1 MTLRHLLD
9 SEYAVIRA
17 LKPTALYQFR
27 LSLTRFGE
35 YLGHEPTLA
44 DLDPIRVQAWLGHRK
59 TKVSAATARKDR
71 THLVA
76 LWGHAAKRRLVEQF
90 PTLPPLRAPQR
101 IPRAYRVQD
110 VSALLRMA
118 LCLSG
123 SESGLPADWYWAS
136 LIRLCWETAERVGA
150 VMQIRWDDVDLSE
163 RWVIFRGEHRKG
175 GTRDIRRDISPEL
188 AEWMRHLQR
197 RPGDLVF
204 PWDREKT
211 SLWYELRKLAAMAG
225 VVNRGFHG
233 LRKSAASYV
242 AAAGGDATQL
252 LDHSNPKLAKDHYL
266 DESIV
271 RPRQSAIDLLPPLQ
285 LDDVAAEKEG
295 GDAA

>member
-9 SEYAVIRA
+9 TEYAIIRA
-17 LKPTALYQFR
+17 LKPTAAYQFQ
-27 LSLTRFGE
+27 LSISRYGE
-35 YLGHEPTLA
+35 YLGHEPTLE
-44 DLDPIRVQAWLGHRK
+44 DLDPVKAQAWLGHRK
-59 TKVSAATARKDR
+59 TQVSAATARKDR

-76 LWGHAAKRRLVEQF
+76 LWSHAAKRRLVEQF

-118 LCLSG
+118 LALTG
-123 SESGLPADWYWAS
+123 VVDGLPADWYWAS
-136 LIRLCWETAERVGA
+136 LIRLCWESAERIGA
-150 VMQIRWDDVDLSE
+150 VKLLRWDDVDLEE
-163 RWVIFRGEHRKG
+163 RWVIFRGENRKG
-175 GTRDIRRDISPEL
+175 STRDIRRDISPEL
-188 AEWMRHLQR
+188 AGWMRHLR
-197 RPGDLVF
+197 RGPRDLVF
-204 PWDREKT
+204 PWTRDRT
-211 SLWYELRKLAAMAG
+211 TLWYEFRKIAAMAG
-225 VVNRGFHG
+225 VTPRGFHG

-271 RPRQSAIDLLPPLQ
+271 RPRQTAIDLLPPLQ
-285 LDDVAAEKEG
+285 LDDVAAEREAG
-295 GDAA
+295 G

>member
-17 LKPTALYQFR
+17 LKPSALYQYR
-27 LSLTRFGE
+27 LSLTRFGAH
-35 YLGHEPTLA
+35 LGHEATLE
-44 DLDPIRVQAWLGHRK
+44 DLDPVRVQAWLAERK
-59 TKVSAATARKDR
+59 AKVSAATARKDR

-76 LWGHAAKRRLVEQF
+76 LWTHAAKRRFVEQF

-110 VSALLRMA
+110 VSAILRMA
-118 LCLSG
+118 LAGSG
-123 SESGLPADWYWAS
+123 SECGLPADWYWAS

-150 VMQIRWDDVDLSE
+150 VMQIRWDDLDLDE

-188 AEWMRHLQR
+188 AGWLRHLQR
-197 RPGDLVF
+197 KPADLVF
-204 PWDREKT
+204 PWTRERT
-211 SLWYELRKLAAMAG
+211 SLWYEFRKLCAMAG

-271 RPRQSAIDLLPPLQ
+271 KPRQSAIDLLPTLQ

-295 GDAA
+295 DAA

>member
-9 SEYAVIRA
+9 TEYAVIRA

-27 LSLTRFGE
+27 LSLTRYGE
-35 YLGHEPTLA
+35 HLGHEPELE
-44 DLDPIRVQAWLGHRK
+44 DLDPVRVQAWLGARRSQ
-59 TKVSAATARKDR
+59 VSAATARKDR
-71 THLVA
+71 THVVA
-76 LWGHAAKRRLVEQF
+76 LWGHAARRRLVDQF

-110 VSALLRMA
+110 VSAILRLAMH
-118 LCLSG
+118 LHG
-123 SESGLPADWYWAS
+123 TVDGLPACWWWS
-136 LIRLCWETAERVGA
+136 CLIRLGWESAERIGA
-150 VMQIRWDDVDLSE
+150 VLQLRWDDVSLDE

-175 GTRDIRRDISPEL
+175 STRDIRRDISAEL
-188 AEWMRHLQR
+188 AGWMRHIER
-197 RPGDLVF
+197 KPADLVF
-204 PWDREKT
+204 PWPRQKT
-211 SLWYELRKLAAMAG
+211 SLWYEFRKICSIAG

-271 RPRQSAIDLLPPLQ
+271 RPRQSAIDLLPALQ
-285 LDDVAAEKEG
+285 LDPLDEAV
-295 GDAA
+295 DQP